1 MSVAISWANKMQLAK
16 CDIMVGFP
24 ISSHI
29 YIMLCSSTAGLYTHS
44 SNNYVLTCS
53 LYPRPLSYYTN
64 VHIQLVDVY
73 MHMVY
78 IHHHNTHHYLG
89 VVVDCQTKM
98 VKFRSIAAVTTCP
111 KLEKRVSTFLITISD
126 L

>member
-1 MSVAISWANKMQLAK
+1 
-16 CDIMVGFP
+16 
-24 ISSHI
+24 
-29 YIMLCSSTAGLYTHS
+29 MLCSSTAGLYTHS
-44 SNNYVLTCS
+44 SNTYVLTCS

-78 IHHHNTHHYLG
+78 IHHHNTHHCLG
-89 VVVDCQTKM
+89 VVADCQTKM
-98 VKFRSIAAVTTCP
+98 VKFRSTAAVTTCL